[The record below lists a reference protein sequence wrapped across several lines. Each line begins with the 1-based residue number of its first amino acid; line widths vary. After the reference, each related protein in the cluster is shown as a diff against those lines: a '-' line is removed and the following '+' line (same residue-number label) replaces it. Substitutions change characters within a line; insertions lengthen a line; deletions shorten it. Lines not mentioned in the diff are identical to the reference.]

1 MFDPPRPMIIPQQVV
16 GSSILTMNDGA
27 VDDNGVSSSS
37 GEVFSIGF
45 VVDGLD
51 GICCCDDWSSYNLAR
66 SISTATD
73 TFGNN
78 PWIKQV
84 RSLVPG

>member
-1 MFDPPRPMIIPQQVV
+1 MFDPPRPMIIQQQVI

-27 VDDNGVSSSS
+27 VDDNAVSSSY

-51 GICCCDDWSSYNLAR
+51 GICC
-66 SISTATD
+66 
-73 TFGNN
+73 
-78 PWIKQV
+78 
-84 RSLVPG
+84 